1 MAHGYHHSYSLL
13 VLLTIL
19 FFLLILLVILFDLFA
34 FTTLIK
40 LFQTCGIG
48 PANLIAVHVVD
59 TAVLAHEEHAFL
71 TFNLN
76 ETHNLSIEHVNAL
89 RVLLIAV
96 IRGAFLW
103 FVLEQPLI
111 F

>member
-1 MAHGYHHSYSLL
+1 MTIIFFL
-13 VLLTIL
+13 VL
-19 FFLLILLVILFDLFA
+19 LLVILFDLFGLFA
-34 FTTLIK
+34 FSTLIK
-40 LFQTCGIG
+40 LFQTRGIS
-48 PANLIAVHVVD
+48 PANLVAVHVVD

-89 RVLLIAV
+89 RVFLIAV
-96 IRGAFLW
+96 ILGTFLW
-103 FVLEQPLI
+103 FIFQKALI